1 MTRDELCDIEK
12 TVYGKIE
19 QIRQEQAEYLAGVE
33 RGADLMFKAVLAVI
47 KKEEEGNTNAEI
59 H

>member
-1 MTRDELCDIEK
+1 MTRDELYDIEK
-12 TVYGKIE
+12 TVYGKVE

-47 KKEEEGNTNAEI
+47 KKEEEQNNDGK
-59 H
+59 

>member
-12 TVYGKIE
+12 SVRGIIE

-47 KKEEEGNTNAEI
+47 KKEEEGTTNDGE
-59 H
+59 